1 MALEKAPITSALQE
15 TRSFIFTKAVER
27 IPVDGYLRLR
37 YWQGKG
43 VPNDEVKQIL
53 AGAEVIK
60 EAANRQ
66 EKKYNIFN
74 REIKFF
80 TDPTVTIARTLL
92 KRVPLSVYLPTRV
105 AVLES
110 AITSTRE
117 TIEYCREWG
126 RFRQEEAAIDEEK
139 ERVSDLDLT
148 NAVIFAANTCL
159 SG

>member
-15 TRSFIFTKAVER
+15 IRSFIFIKAVER
-27 IPVDGYLRLR
+27 VPVDGYLKLR
-37 YWQGKG
+37 YWRGRG
-43 VPNDEVKQIL
+43 ISYEESKQMS

-66 EKKYNIFN
+66 GKKYSLDQ
-74 REIKFF
+74 EIK
-80 TDPTVTIARTLL
+80 TTADPTVITARALL
-92 KRVPLSVYLPTRV
+92 QPVPLSVYLPTRV

-110 AITSTRE
+110 AIDSTRE

-126 RFRQEEAAIDEEK
+126 RFKQEEAAIDEEK

-159 SG
+159 NG